1 METIVTDKV
10 IHQAP
15 AINTVLLEASNTD
28 DWNLSGESKSLPSD
42 HSSPANLWGILLA
55 DSSKPS
61 DVSEIIL
68 ADDSKLSDF
77 SESILTDDSKPSDL
91 SGSVLP
97 DDSSLSEL
105 SESLP
110 THDTCYSHSHT
121 HLEALP
127 AEIRFQILSLLGY
140 KGLKAL
146 VEASSIYHEQY
157 LVDCGLLLF
166 GCLENTPS
174 SLIFEASV
182 VHETGSLA
190 FSEARTSDNILQ
202 FCQSL
207 KERRS
212 SSKFSNLTED
222 LTREDAKDMMAFHFD
237 VIKPF
242 AKHYAEWALSN
253 LAKEPEASHTKVDEP
268 LSESEEFRIIRAL
281 YRFQICCNLFGLGPH
296 QDHVS
301 GDYQSY
307 LFVKIRKICQFLE
320 SLYHPWELEELY
332 SINLFA
338 EGKCTEFIKSI
349 EWDFHEDNPRF
360 DRQGRPCTPDGAID
374 IRSQYSPTYDDCYMR
389 GILTRGLRFLH
400 KIMYEIQDHM
410 EVVRIMENNLV
421 MLWPEFLGGCH
432 GALDITTR
440 HDRRLDYPSAEDKR
454 EELRDPLP
462 FRGDIVNNSDGEYP
476 PLAWTILWEGTYS
489 NMLGGEGVSYIA
501 EWGYVMWDAAR
512 LERTGAKEVLA
523 RRWRERLRLSLGE
536 DPREYNDRYLA
547 LG

>member
-1 METIVTDKV
+1 MGTIITDKV
-10 IHQAP
+10 IHKTP
-15 AINTVLLEASNTD
+15 AIDNTIVETSTTD
-28 DWNLSGESKSLPSD
+28 GSNLSDESESLPADQSNP
-42 HSSPANLWGILLA
+42 STLWGILLA

-61 DVSEIIL
+61 DLSESTL

-77 SESILTDDSKPSDL
+77 SESILTDDSGPSDL
-91 SGSVLP
+91 SGSVLA

-105 SESLP
+105 SESL
-110 THDTCYSHSHT
+110 TTDDTCYSHSHT
-121 HLEALP
+121 HLETLP
-127 AEIRFQILSLLGY
+127 AEIRFQILFFLDY

-146 VEASSIYHEQY
+146 VQASSIYHEQY
-157 LVDCGLLLF
+157 LVDRDLLLF
-166 GCLENTPS
+166 GCLEATLG
-174 SLIFEASV
+174 SLLFEASV

-190 FSEARTSDNILQ
+190 FSEARTSNNIFQ

-212 SSKFSNLTED
+212 SSRFSNLTED
-222 LTREDAKDMMAFHFD
+222 ITREDASDMMAFHFD

-268 LSESEEFRIIRAL
+268 LSESEEIRIIRAL

-301 GDYQSY
+301 GDYQDY
-307 LFVKIRKICQFLE
+307 LFIRPLKICQILE
-320 SLYHPWELEELY
+320 SLYHPWELEELW

-338 EGKCTEFIKSI
+338 EGKCTEIIKSI

-360 DRQGRPCTPDGAID
+360 DRQGRPWTPDGAID
-374 IRSQYSPTYDDCYMR
+374 IRTYDDCYMR
-389 GILTRGLRFLH
+389 GVLTRGLGFLH
-400 KIMYEIQDHM
+400 KILYEIQDHM

-421 MLWPEFLGGCH
+421 ILWAEFLGNYG
-432 GALDITTR
+432 GALDIDTR

-454 EELRDPLP
+454 EELRDLLP
-462 FRGDIVNNSDGEYP
+462 FRGDIVNNSDGEYS
-476 PLAWTILWEGTYS
+476 PLAWTILWGGTYS

-536 DPREYNDRYLA
+536 DPREYNDRNLA
-547 LG
+547 LR

>member
-1 METIVTDKV
+1 MASIMDTIVADKV
-10 IHQAP
+10 IHQTP
-15 AINTVLLEASNTD
+15 AINTTLLETSNTD
-28 DWNLSGESKSLPSD
+28 DSNPSDESESLPSD
-42 HSSPANLWGILLA
+42 HSNAANLWGILLA

-61 DVSEIIL
+61 DLSESTL
-68 ADDSKLSDF
+68 ADDSKLSDL

-91 SGSVLP
+91 SGSVLS

-110 THDTCYSHSHT
+110 TDDTCYSHSHT

-127 AEIRFQILSLLGY
+127 AEIRFQILSLLEY

-166 GCLENTPS
+166 GCLENTLG

-253 LAKEPEASHTKVDEP
+253 LAMEPEASHTKVDEP

-301 GDYQSY
+301 GDYQDY
-307 LFVKIRKICQFLE
+307 LFVKTRKISQFLE

-332 SINLFA
+332 CINLFA
-338 EGKCTEFIKSI
+338 EEKCTDFIKSI
-349 EWDFHEDNPRF
+349 EWDFHEDNPKF
-360 DRQGRPCTPDGAID
+360 DRQGRPCTPDGAIN
-374 IRSQYSPTYDDCYMR
+374 IRTYDDCYMR
-389 GILTRGLRFLH
+389 GILTRGLGFLH

-421 MLWPEFLGGCH
+421 MLWAEFLGGCR
-432 GALDITTR
+432 GALEVGTR

-462 FRGDIVNNSDGEYP
+462 FRGDIVNNSDREYP
-476 PLAWTILWEGTYS
+476 PLAWTILWGGTYS
-489 NMLGGEGVSYIA
+489 NMIGDEGVSYIS

-523 RRWRERLRLSLGE
+523 RRWRETLRLLLGE

-547 LG
+547 LR

>member
-1 METIVTDKV
+1 MASIMETIVTDKV
-10 IHQAP
+10 IHQTP
-15 AINTVLLEASNTD
+15 AINTAVLEASNTD
-28 DWNLSGESKSLPSD
+28 DWNLSDKSESLPSD
-42 HSSPANLWGILLA
+42 HSN
-55 DSSKPS
+55 PS
-61 DVSEIIL
+61 DLSESIL

-77 SESILTDDSKPSDL
+77 SESKLTHGSKPSDL

-105 SESLP
+105 SKCLP

-140 KGLKAL
+140 KELKAL

-166 GCLENTPS
+166 GCLENTLG

-212 SSKFSNLTED
+212 SSKFSNLTEY

-296 QDHVS
+296 QNHVS
-301 GDYQSY
+301 DGGQDY
-307 LFVKIRKICQFLE
+307 LFVKTRKICQFLE
-320 SLYHPWELEELY
+320 SLYHPWELEELW

-338 EGKCTEFIKSI
+338 EGKCTEIIKSI

-360 DRQGRPCTPDGAID
+360 DRQGRPWTPVGALH
-374 IRSQYSPTYDDCYMR
+374 IRSYDDCYFR
-389 GILTRGLRFLH
+389 GVLTRGLGFLH
-400 KIMYEIQDHM
+400 KILYEIQDHM
-410 EVVRIMENNLV
+410 EVDRIMENNLV
-421 MLWPEFLGGCH
+421 ILWAEFLGNYG
-432 GALDITTR
+432 GALGIDTR
-440 HDRRLDYPSAEDKR
+440 HNRRLDYPSAEDKR

-476 PLAWTILWEGTYS
+476 PLAWTILWGETYS

-523 RRWRERLRLSLGE
+523 RRWRKRLRLSLGE
-536 DPREYNDRYLA
+536 DPREYNDRNFA
-547 LG
+547 R

>member
-1 METIVTDKV
+1 MDTIVTNKI
-10 IHQAP
+10 IHKSP
-15 AINTVLLEASNTD
+15 AIDKAILEALTMHGS
-28 DWNLSGESKSLPSD
+28 NLSEESESLPSD
-42 HSSPANLWGILLA
+42 HSNPANLWGILLA
-55 DSSKPS
+55 NSSDPS
-61 DVSEIIL
+61 DFSESIL
-68 ADDSKLSDF
+68 ADESKLSDF

-97 DDSSLSEL
+97 DDSSLSDL

-110 THDTCYSHSHT
+110 TDDTCYAHSHT

-166 GCLENTPS
+166 GCLENTLG
-174 SLIFEASV
+174 SLLFEASV

-190 FSEARTSDNILQ
+190 FSEARTPDNILQ
-202 FCQSL
+202 FCHSL

-212 SSKFSNLTED
+212 SSTFSNLTED
-222 LTREDAKDMMAFHFD
+222 LTREDAKDMMSFHFD

-307 LFVKIRKICQFLE
+307 LFVKIRKICLFLE
-320 SLYHPWELEELY
+320 SLYHPWELEELW

-338 EGKCTEFIKSI
+338 EEKCTEFIKSI

-374 IRSQYSPTYDDCYMR
+374 IRTYDDCYMR

-410 EVVRIMENNLV
+410 EVVRIMEDNLV

-432 GALDITTR
+432 GALEPETR
-440 HDRRLDYPSAEDKR
+440 HDRRLDYPSATDKR
-454 EELRDPLP
+454 EGLRDPLP

-476 PLAWTILWEGTYS
+476 PLAWTILWGGTYS
-489 NMLGGEGVSYIA
+489 NMIGDEGVSYIS

-523 RRWRERLRLSLGE
+523 RRWRETLRLLLGE

-547 LG
+547 LR

>member
-1 METIVTDKV
+1 MNFYSWEIKPHNIFYLAVFEPFIKVILSISRFSAPHCKLLAGPFQLLLAFTDKSV
-10 IHQAP
+10 ITTHHRWRLSSSESIKIKDPILTSFSDYFLEMTQRTEEHPSPSNLLFPLHTLATMASIMDTIIHQAP
-15 AINTVLLEASNTD
+15 AINTVLLKASNTD
-28 DWNLSGESKSLPSD
+28 DWNLLGESESLPSV
-42 HSSPANLWGILLA
+42 HPNPANLWGILLA
-55 DSSKPS
+55 DSSNPS
-61 DVSEIIL
+61 DVSESII

-91 SGSVLP
+91 SGSVLS

-110 THDTCYSHSHT
+110 TDDTCYSHSHT

-127 AEIRFQILSLLGY
+127 AEIRFQILSLLEY

-166 GCLENTPS
+166 GCLENTLG

-202 FCQSL
+202 YCQSL

-212 SSKFSNLTED
+212 SSKFSDLTAD

-281 YRFQICCNLFGLGPH
+281 YRFQMCCNLFGFGPH
-296 QDHVS
+296 KDHTIPRF
-301 GDYQSY
+301 QSH
-307 LFVKIRKICQFLE
+307 LPVKYRKIGRFLE
-320 SLYHPWELEELY
+320 DLYHPWELEELY
-332 SINLFA
+332 SFNIFA
-338 EGKCTEFIKSI
+338 EEKCTEIIKSI
-349 EWDFHEDNPRF
+349 EWDFHEDNPKF
-360 DRQGRPCTPDGAID
+360 DRQGRPWTPDGAID
-374 IRSQYSPTYDDCYMR
+374 IRSQYSPGSKTLM
-389 GILTRGLRFLH
+389 
-400 KIMYEIQDHM
+400 
-410 EVVRIMENNLV
+410 
-421 MLWPEFLGGCH
+421 P
-432 GALDITTR
+432 
-440 HDRRLDYPSAEDKR
+440 
-454 EELRDPLP
+454 
-462 FRGDIVNNSDGEYP
+462 
-476 PLAWTILWEGTYS
+476 
-489 NMLGGEGVSYIA
+489 
-501 EWGYVMWDAAR
+501 
-512 LERTGAKEVLA
+512 
-523 RRWRERLRLSLGE
+523 
-536 DPREYNDRYLA
+536 
-547 LG
+547 

>member
-1 METIVTDKV
+1 MASIMDTI

-15 AINTVLLEASNTD
+15 AINTVLLKASNTD
-28 DWNLSGESKSLPSD
+28 DWNLLGESESLPSV
-42 HSSPANLWGILLA
+42 HPNPANLWGILLA
-55 DSSKPS
+55 DSSNPS
-61 DVSEIIL
+61 DVSESII

-91 SGSVLP
+91 SGSVLS

-110 THDTCYSHSHT
+110 TDDTCYSHSHT

-127 AEIRFQILSLLGY
+127 AEIRFQILSLLEY

-166 GCLENTPS
+166 GCLENTLG

-202 FCQSL
+202 YCQSL

-212 SSKFSNLTED
+212 SSKFSDLTAD

-281 YRFQICCNLFGLGPH
+281 YRFQMCCNLFGFGPH
-296 QDHVS
+296 KDHTIPRF
-301 GDYQSY
+301 QSH
-307 LFVKIRKICQFLE
+307 LPVKYRKIGRFLE
-320 SLYHPWELEELY
+320 DLYHPWELEELY
-332 SINLFA
+332 SFNIFA
-338 EGKCTEFIKSI
+338 EEKCTEIIKSI
-349 EWDFHEDNPRF
+349 EWDFHEDNPKF
-360 DRQGRPCTPDGAID
+360 DRQGRPWTPDGAID
-374 IRSQYSPTYDDCYMR
+374 IRTYNDGYML
-389 GILTRGLRFLH
+389 GILTQGLGFIH
-400 KIMYEIQDHM
+400 KIMYETQDHM
-410 EVVRIMENNLV
+410 EVVRIMENNLTIC
-421 MLWPEFLGGCH
+421 WGEFLGGCGMGGCG
-432 GALDITTR
+432 GALEPETR
-440 HDRRLDYPSAEDKR
+440 HDRRLDYPSAKDKR

-462 FRGDIVNNSDGEYP
+462 FRGDIVNNLDGEYP
-476 PLAWTILWEGTYS
+476 PLAWTILWGGTYS
-489 NMLGGEGVSYIA
+489 NMIGDEGVSYIS

-547 LG
+547 LR

>member
-1 METIVTDKV
+1 MASIMGTIITDKV
-10 IHQAP
+10 IHKTP
-15 AINTVLLEASNTD
+15 AIDNTIVETSTTD
-28 DWNLSGESKSLPSD
+28 GSNLSDESESLPVDQSNP
-42 HSSPANLWGILLA
+42 STLWGILLA

-61 DVSEIIL
+61 DLSESTL

-77 SESILTDDSKPSDL
+77 SESILTDDSGPSDL
-91 SGSVLP
+91 SGSVLA
-97 DDSSLSEL
+97 DDSSLSVL
-105 SESLP
+105 SESL
-110 THDTCYSHSHT
+110 TTDDTCYSHSHT
-121 HLEALP
+121 HLETLP
-127 AEIRFQILSLLGY
+127 AEIRFQILSFMDY

-146 VEASSIYHEQY
+146 VQASPIYLEQY
-157 LVDCGLLLF
+157 LVDRDLLLF
-166 GCLENTPS
+166 GCLEATLG
-174 SLIFEASV
+174 SLLFEASV

-190 FSEARTSDNILQ
+190 FSEARTSNNILQ

-207 KERRS
+207 KERS
-212 SSKFSNLTED
+212 SSSRFSNLTED
-222 LTREDAKDMMAFHFD
+222 ITREDASDMMAFHFD

-301 GDYQSY
+301 GDYQDY
-307 LFVKIRKICQFLE
+307 LFVKTRKICQFLE
-320 SLYHPWELEELY
+320 SLYHPWELEELW
-332 SINLFA
+332 SINVFA
-338 EGKCTEFIKSI
+338 EEKCTEFIKSI

-374 IRSQYSPTYDDCYMR
+374 IRTYDDCYMR

-421 MLWPEFLGGCH
+421 MLWAEFLGGCH

-440 HDRRLDYPSAEDKR
+440 HDRRLDYPSAKDKR

-462 FRGDIVNNSDGEYP
+462 FRGDIVNNLDGEYP

-547 LG
+547 LR